1 MKTKGW
7 ALSVTAA
14 GSVAG
19 MGLLLLACAR
29 DRGLEMPPQ
38 TPGAQAQPG
47 PNVAGQNNGFNPTP
61 TPLPSPSAPHGAPAP
76 TLTAPPAPKATST
89 GLPPAAL
96 PPLDPPPAPSAS
108 APKVTPAGSKDDGK
122 AELAELFR
130 AQDQCLSSCDQF
142 ACMKIAAAYKK
153 GATVPKDPLA
163 GRRYALHACQEC
175 GLAGPGIAD
184 QCPEYQLTPKVSP

>member
-1 MKTKGW
+1 M
-7 ALSVTAA
+7 AP
-14 GSVAG
+14 
-19 MGLLLLACAR
+19 R
-29 DRGLEMPPQ
+29 
-38 TPGAQAQPG
+38 TPNLGQPG
-47 PNVAGQNNGFNPTP
+47 QNVGQDGFNPTP
-61 TPLPSPSAPHGAPAP
+61 IPLPPGSTPSQSSATAP
-76 TLTAPPAPKATST
+76 TPTPSLTAPPAPKASST

-96 PPLDPPPAPSAS
+96 PPLEPPPTPSAS
-108 APKVTPAGSKDDGK
+108 AAKVNPGGSKDDGK
-122 AELAELFR
+122 AELAELYR

-175 GLAGPGIAD
+175 GVAGPGIAD